1 VILANQA
8 NYLIH
13 GFIAYVR
20 DIFRSRRLILEL
32 TRREFRARHLGSAFG
47 LLWAFIQ
54 PAVMLTIYCVIF
66 YGPMYSAPL
75 PGQPPFIVTLL
86 SGLIPWF
93 ILSDLMMS
101 GVGVITDNQ
110 FLVKKVV
117 FRISLLPI
125 VRLISHLPVHLF
137 FVFVVTLIF
146 WASGYPPT
154 WYWLQLF
161 YFLFA
166 ILVLGLGW
174 CLLVSA
180 LVPFLRDL
188 GQVVSVFMQIFFWLT
203 PLVWQVQNIHRSKF
217 VLSLLYLNP
226 FFYIVEGYRDSMVNH
241 RVFWLHPVATAYYWC
256 FTGILLTIGA
266 VVFARLQDHFADV
279 L

>member
-20 DIFRSRRLILEL
+20 DIVRSRRLILEL

-54 PAVMLTIYCVIF
+54 PSVMLIIYGLVF
-66 YGPMYSAPL
+66 SYPMYTPPL
-75 PGQPPFIVTLL
+75 PGHPPFIVTLL

-137 FVFVVTLIF
+137 FVIAITLVF
-146 WASGYPPT
+146 WGYGYPPT

-166 ILVLGLGW
+166 MLAMGLGW
-174 CLLVSA
+174 SLLVSA

-188 GQVVSVFMQIFFWLT
+188 GQVVSVIMQVFFWLT
-203 PLVWQVQNIHRSKF
+203 PLVWQVENIHRAKW
-217 VLSLLYLNP
+217 VKDLLYLNP

-241 RVFWLHPVATAYYWC
+241 MPIWIHPVAMAYYWC
-256 FTGILLTIGA
+256 FTGLLLTLGA